1 MPRLHLTVK
10 VGETLSIP
18 GVGKIT
24 VEHKTGQRTKLA
36 IDIENQHKIE
46 LLPKDRPEPRDWR
59 T

>member
-36 IDIENQHKIE
+36 IDMEHQHKVE
-46 LLPKDRPEPRDWR
+46 LIQQQAKEPRDWR